1 MSNLFKFVN
10 DETNGLFK
18 VYDNDVFLVD
28 VPYFAYGSPFV
39 FFNTNF
45 SIACCGLNFI
55 DIIYH
60 FADFTT
66 IKDYSFDF
74 SGIFTSVEV
83 GTFFDLGVWN
93 NAYTTDLFWA
103 TRNALGDFQSLNE
116 VNMTFNQ
123 TTLIATGLNYGL
135 AVPVPVDSGVSLVL
149 RSQKGSPLTHNQL
162 DENFIFLNSKIEN
175 FDLNI
180 QDFHQSLND
189 FTVFKNL
196 APFSLNRLSL
206 SEDKIKLFELYMPV
220 YVGLDYNS
228 RTVAYFDLFLH
239 IYNSSGN
246 PAFEQFRVFRNVPIT
261 YTYDEANDIL
271 TFVDVSNDIS
281 FNIGFV
287 YNKISNKM
295 ICFLPVGSPTW
306 DALAKCTFS
315 VCTAYD
321 ISFYET
327 FDFVA
332 TVS

>member
-1 MSNLFKFVN
+1 MA
-10 DETNGLFK
+10 
-18 VYDNDVFLVD
+18 YDIKILRDNINSQFEFLRNDVSLATIPFSYPWAETEVVLDSDFSVWMEATSMSLAYLGNPSSGIQDFKIDISSFCD
-28 VPYFAYGSPFV
+28 VPLGDSCGFIVCDSTWA
-39 FFNTNF
+39 TNF
-45 SIACCGLNFI
+45 F
-55 DIIYH
+55 
-60 FADFTT
+60 FV
-66 IKDYSFDF
+66 IKNQF
-74 SGIFTSVEV
+74 
-83 GTFFDLGVWN
+83 GTFSSLTENGMLFDSELV
-93 NAYTTDLFWA
+93 T
-103 TRNALGDFQSLNE
+103 
-116 VNMTFNQ
+116 
-123 TTLIATGLNYGL
+123 ATGLTY
-135 AVPVPVDSGVSLVL
+135 VPVSVPVDSGVSLVL

-180 QDFHQSLND
+180 QDFYQSLND

-206 SEDKIKLFELYMPV
+206 PEDKIKLFELDMPV

-287 YNKISNKM
+287 YDKTSNKM

-315 VCTAYD
+315 VCSAYD